1 MVIEVWGTLPKLD
14 DVIALHPTCCTEN
27 FGDYF
32 MRFASL
38 VIAVAMTFNASP
50 VFAQPE
56 DQGGPL
62 IDYGTRF
69 IPAISSRGMV
79 SGPERLASEAGLDML
94 KRGGNAIDAAV
105 ATGFALA
112 VTLPRAGNIAGG
124 GFMLVHLAE
133 SDEQVFIDYREMA
146 PASASRD
153 MFLNEDGSVNKQMAY
168 NSVNAAGIPGT
179 VAGMIH
185 ALETYG
191 SLDLKTVIQPAI
203 DLAENGFEVPAALHL
218 NLRSA
223 SKRLSKNDEA
233 NRVYL
238 GGNGT
243 APAMGTVFKQPDL
256 AETLKRIRDKGGDG
270 FYKGKTA
277 ELIVAEMQRQGGL
290 ITEADLASYR
300 AIERTPVRSTFR
312 DYAIVSAPPPSSGG
326 VHVSQILKLLEPF
339 PLKDLGHNS
348 AGYLH
353 LLIEAMK
360 LAYADRSEYLGDP
373 DRTAI
378 PVAQLTDEAYLDQRR
393 TIIRDSVATPSADIR
408 PGSLKDLESTETTHY
423 SIVDQFGNVVS
434 NTYTINFSF
443 GSGIVVPGTG
453 MLLNNE
459 MDDFAA
465 KPGFP
470 NGYGLVQGE
479 ANAVAAGSRP
489 LSSMTP
495 TLVFKDGKPWIAA
508 GSPGGSRII
517 TAVAQTLL
525 NVMAFD
531 MTLGMATSA
540 PRIHHQW
547 MPDMAMV
554 EPGISPDT
562 TNILEASKH
571 KILRS
576 NSTIGR
582 VNSVQID
589 DGWFY
594 GYADPRRPGG
604 HVAVW

>member
-1 MVIEVWGTLPKLD
+1 
-14 DVIALHPTCCTEN
+14 
-27 FGDYF
+27 
-32 MRFASL
+32 MRLTRLFLAFLIITSPMRSL
-38 VIAVAMTFNASP
+38 
-50 VFAQPE
+50 AQGE
-56 DQGGPL
+56 GQGGPL

-69 IPAISSRGMV
+69 IPAIASRGMV
-79 SGPERLASEAGLDML
+79 SGPEKLASEAGLAML
-94 KRGGNAIDAAV
+94 KKGGNAIDAAV

-124 GFMLVHLAE
+124 GFMLVHLAD
-133 SDEQVFIDYREMA
+133 SNEQVFIDYREMA
-146 PASASRD
+146 PAAASRD
-153 MFLNEDGSVNKQMAY
+153 MFLNEDGTVNKRKAY
-168 NSVNAAGIPGT
+168 NSVSAAGIPGT
-179 VAGMIH
+179 VAGFIH
-185 ALETYG
+185 ALEKYG
-191 SLDLKTVIQPAI
+191 TLDLKTVMQPAI
-203 DLAENGFEVPAALHL
+203 DLAEKGFAVPAALHL

-223 SKRLSKNDEA
+223 AKRLARNEEA

-238 GGNGT
+238 GGAGT
-243 APAMGTVFKQPDL
+243 APAMGALFKQPDL
-256 AETLKRIRDKGGDG
+256 AATLKRVRDEGFDG

-277 ELIVAEMQRQGGL
+277 ALIAAEMQRGGGVMNVD
-290 ITEADLASYR
+290 DLASYR
-300 AIERTPVRSTFR
+300 AIERKPVRASFR
-312 DYAIVSAPPPSSGG
+312 GYDIVSAPPPSSGG
-326 VHVSQILKLLEPF
+326 VHVSQILKLLEPY
-339 PLKDLGHNS
+339 PIEDMGHNS
-348 AGYLH
+348 AAYLH
-353 LLIEAMK
+353 LLIESMK

-373 DRTAI
+373 DRTTI
-378 PVAQLTDEAYLDQRR
+378 PIATLTSEPYLKKRRVLIKDDE
-393 TIIRDSVATPSADIR
+393 ATPSEIIK
-408 PGSLKDLESTETTHY
+408 PGDVDDYESTETTHFAV
-423 SIVDQFGNVVS
+423 VDQFGNVVT

-479 ANAVAAGSRP
+479 ANAVSAGSRP

-495 TLVFKDGKPWIAA
+495 TLVFKEGKPWVAT

-525 NVMAFD
+525 NLMAFD
-531 MTLGMATSA
+531 MTLGMATSS

-554 EPGISPDT
+554 EPGISEDT
-562 TNILEASKH
+562 IRILEKSKH

-582 VNSVQID
+582 VNSVQIE

-604 HVAVW
+604 HVATW

>member
-1 MVIEVWGTLPKLD
+1 
-14 DVIALHPTCCTEN
+14 
-27 FGDYF
+27 
-32 MRFASL
+32 MRLTRLFLAFLIITSPMRSL
-38 VIAVAMTFNASP
+38 
-50 VFAQPE
+50 AQNE
-56 DQGGPL
+56 SQGGPL

-69 IPAISSRGMV
+69 IPAIASRGMV
-79 SGPERLASEAGLDML
+79 SGPEKLASEAGLAML
-94 KRGGNAIDAAV
+94 KKGGNAIDAAV

-124 GFMLVHLAE
+124 GFMLVHLA
-133 SDEQVFIDYREMA
+133 DANEQVFIDYREMA
-146 PASASRD
+146 PAAASRD
-153 MFLNEDGSVNKQMAY
+153 MFLNEDGTVNKRKAY
-168 NSVNAAGIPGT
+168 NSVSAAGIPGT
-179 VAGMIH
+179 VAGLIH
-185 ALETYG
+185 ALEQYG
-191 SLDLKTVIQPAI
+191 TLDLKTVMQPAI
-203 DLAENGFEVPAALHL
+203 DLAENGFAVPAALHL

-223 SKRLSKNDEA
+223 AKRLGRNEEA

-238 GGNGT
+238 GGTGT
-243 APAMGTVFKQPDL
+243 APAMGTLFKQPDL
-256 AETLKRIRDKGGDG
+256 ATTLKRVRDKGFDG

-277 ELIVAEMQRQGGL
+277 ALIAAEMQRGGGVMN
-290 ITEADLASYR
+290 ADDLASYR
-300 AIERTPVRSTFR
+300 AIERKPVRASFR
-312 DYAIVSAPPPSSGG
+312 GYDIVSAPPPSSGG
-326 VHVSQILKLLEPF
+326 VHVSQILKLLEPY
-339 PLKDLGHNS
+339 PIEDMGHNS
-348 AGYLH
+348 AAYLH
-353 LLIEAMK
+353 LLIESMK

-373 DRTAI
+373 DRTTI
-378 PVAQLTDEAYLDQRR
+378 PIATLTSEPYLEKRRELIKDDE
-393 TIIRDSVATPSADIR
+393 ATPSEIIK
-408 PGSLKDLESTETTHY
+408 PGDVDDYESTETTHF
-423 SIVDQFGNVVS
+423 SVVDQFGNVVT

-479 ANAVAAGSRP
+479 ANAVSAGSRP

-495 TLVFKDGKPWIAA
+495 TLVFKEGKPWVAT

-517 TAVAQTLL
+517 TAVTQTLL
-525 NVMAFD
+525 NLMAFD
-531 MTLGMATSA
+531 MTLGMATSS

-554 EPGISPDT
+554 EPGISEDT
-562 TNILEASKH
+562 IRILEKSKH

-582 VNSVQID
+582 VNSVQIE

-604 HVAVW
+604 HVATW

>member
-1 MVIEVWGTLPKLD
+1 
-14 DVIALHPTCCTEN
+14 
-27 FGDYF
+27 
-32 MRFASL
+32 MRLTGLFLAFLIITSPMRSL
-38 VIAVAMTFNASP
+38 
-50 VFAQPE
+50 AQGE
-56 DQGGPL
+56 GQGGPL

-69 IPAISSRGMV
+69 IPAIASRGMV
-79 SGPERLASEAGLDML
+79 SGPEKLASEAGLAML
-94 KRGGNAIDAAV
+94 KKGGNAIDAAV

-124 GFMLVHLAE
+124 GFMLVHLAD
-133 SDEQVFIDYREMA
+133 SNEQVFIDYREMA
-146 PASASRD
+146 PAAASRD
-153 MFLNEDGSVNKQMAY
+153 MFLNEDGTVNKRKAY
-168 NSVNAAGIPGT
+168 NSVSAAGIPGT
-179 VAGMIH
+179 VAGFIH
-185 ALETYG
+185 ALEKYG
-191 SLDLKTVIQPAI
+191 TLDLKTVMQPAI
-203 DLAENGFEVPAALHL
+203 DLAEKGFAVPAALHL

-223 SKRLSKNDEA
+223 AKRLGRNEEA

-238 GGNGT
+238 GGVGT
-243 APAMGTVFKQPDL
+243 APAMGALFKQPDL
-256 AETLKRIRDKGGDG
+256 AATLKRVRDEGFDG

-277 ELIVAEMQRQGGL
+277 ALIAAEMQRGGGVMN
-290 ITEADLASYR
+290 ADDLASYR
-300 AIERTPVRSTFR
+300 AIERKPVRASFR
-312 DYAIVSAPPPSSGG
+312 GYDIVSAPPPSSGG
-326 VHVSQILKLLEPF
+326 VHVSQILKLLEPY
-339 PLKDLGHNS
+339 PIEDMGHNS
-348 AGYLH
+348 AAYLH
-353 LLIEAMK
+353 LLIESMK

-373 DRTAI
+373 DRTTI
-378 PVAQLTDEAYLDQRR
+378 PIATLTSEPYLEKRRVLIKDDE
-393 TIIRDSVATPSADIR
+393 ATPSEIIK
-408 PGSLKDLESTETTHY
+408 PGDVDDYESTETTHFAV
-423 SIVDQFGNVVS
+423 VDQFGNVVT

-479 ANAVAAGSRP
+479 ANAVSAGSRP

-495 TLVFKDGKPWIAA
+495 TLVFKEGKPWVAT

-525 NVMAFD
+525 NLMAFD
-531 MTLGMATSA
+531 MTLGMATSS

-554 EPGISPDT
+554 EPGISEDT
-562 TNILEASKH
+562 IRILEKSKH

-582 VNSVQID
+582 VNSVQIE

-604 HVAVW
+604 HVATW

>member
-1 MVIEVWGTLPKLD
+1 
-14 DVIALHPTCCTEN
+14 
-27 FGDYF
+27 
-32 MRFASL
+32 MRLTGLFLAFLIITSPMRSL
-38 VIAVAMTFNASP
+38 
-50 VFAQPE
+50 AQGE
-56 DQGGPL
+56 GQGGPL

-69 IPAISSRGMV
+69 IPAIASRGMV
-79 SGPERLASEAGLDML
+79 SGPEKLASEAGLAML
-94 KRGGNAIDAAV
+94 KKGGNAIDAAV

-112 VTLPRAGNIAGG
+112 VTLPRAGNIACG
-124 GFMLVHLAE
+124 GFMLVHLAD
-133 SDEQVFIDYREMA
+133 SNEQVFIDYREMA
-146 PASASRD
+146 PAAASRD
-153 MFLNEDGSVNKQMAY
+153 MFLNEDGTVNKRKAY
-168 NSVNAAGIPGT
+168 NSVSAAGIPGT
-179 VAGMIH
+179 VAGFIH
-185 ALETYG
+185 ALEKYG
-191 SLDLKTVIQPAI
+191 TLDLKTVMQPAI
-203 DLAENGFEVPAALHL
+203 DLAEKGFAVPAALHL

-223 SKRLSKNDEA
+223 AKRLARNEEA

-238 GGNGT
+238 GGAGT
-243 APAMGTVFKQPDL
+243 APAMGALFKQPDL
-256 AETLKRIRDKGGDG
+256 AATLKRVRDEGFDG

-277 ELIVAEMQRQGGL
+277 ALIAAEMQRGGGVMN
-290 ITEADLASYR
+290 ADDLASYR
-300 AIERTPVRSTFR
+300 AIERKPVRASFR
-312 DYAIVSAPPPSSGG
+312 GYDIVSAPPPSSGG
-326 VHVSQILKLLEPF
+326 VHVSQILKLLEPY
-339 PLKDLGHNS
+339 PIEDMGHNS
-348 AGYLH
+348 AAYLH
-353 LLIEAMK
+353 LLIESMK

-373 DRTAI
+373 DRTTI
-378 PVAQLTDEAYLDQRR
+378 PIATLTSEPYLEKRRVLIKDDE
-393 TIIRDSVATPSADIR
+393 ATPSEIIK
-408 PGSLKDLESTETTHY
+408 PGDVDDYESTETTHFAV
-423 SIVDQFGNVVS
+423 VDQFGNVVT

-479 ANAVAAGSRP
+479 ANAVSAGSRP

-495 TLVFKDGKPWIAA
+495 TLVFKEGKPWVAT

-525 NVMAFD
+525 NLMAFD
-531 MTLGMATSA
+531 MTLGMATSS

-554 EPGISPDT
+554 EPGISEDT
-562 TNILEASKH
+562 IRILEKSKH

-582 VNSVQID
+582 VNSVQIE

-604 HVAVW
+604 HVATW

>member
-1 MVIEVWGTLPKLD
+1 MRLTRFLLAAL
-14 DVIALHPTCCTEN
+14 IAT
-27 FGDYF
+27 
-32 MRFASL
+32 
-38 VIAVAMTFNASP
+38 SP
-50 VFAQPE
+50 LKGWTQGE
-56 DQGGPL
+56 GQGGPL

-69 IPAISSRGMV
+69 LPAIASRGMV
-79 SGPERLASEAGLDML
+79 SGPDKLASEAGLDML
-94 KRGGNAIDAAV
+94 KKGGNAIDAAV

-112 VTLPRAGNIAGG
+112 VTLPRAGNVAGG
-124 GFMLVHLAE
+124 GFMLVHLAD

-146 PASASRD
+146 PAGASRD
-153 MFLNEDGSVNKQMAY
+153 MFLNEDGTVNKRKAY
-168 NSVNAAGIPGT
+168 NSVSAAGIPGT
-179 VAGMIH
+179 VAGLIH
-185 ALETYG
+185 ALENYG
-191 SLDLKTVIQPAI
+191 TLDLKTVIQPAI
-203 DLAENGFEVPAALHL
+203 DLAEQGFAVPAALHL

-223 SKRLSKNDEA
+223 AERLARNDEA

-238 GGNGT
+238 GGTGT
-243 APAMGTVFKQPDL
+243 APDMGSLFKQPDL
-256 AETLKRIRDKGGDG
+256 AETLKRVRDHGFDG

-277 ELIVAEMQRQGGL
+277 ALIAAEMQRGGGVMNA
-290 ITEADLASYR
+290 EDLASYS
-300 AIERTPVRSTFR
+300 AIERAPVRSSFR
-312 DYAIVSAPPPSSGG
+312 DYDIVSAPPPSSGG
-326 VHVSQILKLLEPF
+326 VHVSQILKLLEPY
-339 PLKDLGHNS
+339 PIENMGHNS
-348 AGYLH
+348 AAYLH
-353 LLIEAMK
+353 LLIESMK

-373 DRTAI
+373 DRTVI
-378 PVAQLTDEAYLDQRR
+378 PVEILTSDSYLNTRRALIKEAQ
-393 TIIRDSVATPSADIR
+393 ATPSEVIK
-408 PGSLKDLESTETTHY
+408 PGSFDDIESTETTHF
-423 SIVDQFGNVVS
+423 SVVDQFGNVVT

-495 TLVFKDGKPWIAA
+495 TLVFKDGKPWVAT

-525 NVMAFD
+525 NLMAFD
-531 MTLGMATSA
+531 MTLGMATSS

-554 EPGISPDT
+554 EPGISADT
-562 TNILEASKH
+562 VNILEASKH

-582 VNSVQID
+582 VNSVQIE

-604 HVAVW
+604 HVATW

>member
-1 MVIEVWGTLPKLD
+1 MRLTRFLLAAL
-14 DVIALHPTCCTEN
+14 IAT
-27 FGDYF
+27 
-32 MRFASL
+32 
-38 VIAVAMTFNASP
+38 SP
-50 VFAQPE
+50 LKGWTQGE
-56 DQGGPL
+56 GQGGPL

-69 IPAISSRGMV
+69 LPAIASRGMV
-79 SGPERLASEAGLDML
+79 SGPDKLASEAGLDML
-94 KRGGNAIDAAV
+94 KKGGNAIDAAV

-112 VTLPRAGNIAGG
+112 VTLPRAGNVAGG
-124 GFMLVHLAE
+124 GFMLVHLAD

-146 PASASRD
+146 PAGASRD
-153 MFLNEDGSVNKQMAY
+153 MFLNEDGTVNKRKAY
-168 NSVNAAGIPGT
+168 NSVSAAGIPGT
-179 VAGMIH
+179 VAGLIH
-185 ALETYG
+185 ALENYG
-191 SLDLKTVIQPAI
+191 TLDLKTVIQPAI
-203 DLAENGFEVPAALHL
+203 DLAEQGFAVPAALHL

-223 SKRLSKNDEA
+223 AERLARNDEA

-238 GGNGT
+238 GGTGT
-243 APAMGTVFKQPDL
+243 APDMGSLFKQPDL
-256 AETLKRIRDKGGDG
+256 AETLKRVRDHGFDG

-277 ELIVAEMQRQGGL
+277 ALIAAEMQRGGGVMNA
-290 ITEADLASYR
+290 EDLASYS
-300 AIERTPVRSTFR
+300 AIERAPVRSSFR
-312 DYAIVSAPPPSSGG
+312 DYDIVSAPPPSSGG
-326 VHVSQILKLLEPF
+326 VHVSQILKLLEPY
-339 PLKDLGHNS
+339 PIENMGHNS
-348 AGYLH
+348 AAYLH
-353 LLIEAMK
+353 LLIESMK

-373 DRTAI
+373 DRTVI
-378 PVAQLTDEAYLDQRR
+378 PVETLTSDSYLNTRRALIKEAQ
-393 TIIRDSVATPSADIR
+393 ATPSEVIK
-408 PGSLKDLESTETTHY
+408 PGSFDDIESTETTHF
-423 SIVDQFGNVVS
+423 SVVDQFGNVVT

-495 TLVFKDGKPWIAA
+495 TLVFKDGKPWVAT

-525 NVMAFD
+525 NLMAFD
-531 MTLGMATSA
+531 MTLGMATSS

-554 EPGISPDT
+554 EPGISADT
-562 TNILEASKH
+562 VNILEASKH

-582 VNSVQID
+582 VNSVQIE

-604 HVAVW
+604 HVATW

>member
-1 MVIEVWGTLPKLD
+1 MRLTRFLL
-14 DVIALHPTCCTEN
+14 ALVMAT
-27 FGDYF
+27 
-32 MRFASL
+32 
-38 VIAVAMTFNASP
+38 SP
-50 VFAQPE
+50 LQGWTQGE
-56 DQGGPL
+56 GQGGPL

-69 IPAISSRGMV
+69 LPAIASRGMV
-79 SGPERLASEAGLDML
+79 SGPEKLASEVGLDML
-94 KRGGNAIDAAV
+94 KKGGNAIDAAV

-146 PASASRD
+146 PTGASRN
-153 MFLNEDGSVNKQMAY
+153 MFLNEDGTVNKRKAY
-168 NSVNAAGIPGT
+168 NSVSAAGIPGT
-179 VAGMIH
+179 VAGLLH
-185 ALETYG
+185 ALEKYG
-191 SLDLKTVIQPAI
+191 TLDLKTVIQPAI
-203 DLAENGFEVPAALHL
+203 DLAEQGFTVPAALHL

-223 SKRLSKNDEA
+223 AKRLARNEEA

-238 GGNGT
+238 SGTGT
-243 APAMGTVFKQPDL
+243 APAMGSLFKQPDL
-256 AETLKRIRDKGGDG
+256 AATLKRVRDGGFDG

-277 ELIVAEMQRQGGL
+277 LLISAEMQRGGGVMN
-290 ITEADLASYR
+290 AKDLAGYR
-300 AIERTPVRSTFR
+300 AIEREPVRSSFR
-312 DYAIVSAPPPSSGG
+312 GYDIISAPPPSSGG
-326 VHVSQILKLLEPF
+326 VHVSQILKLLEPY
-339 PLKDLGHNS
+339 PIEEMGHNS
-348 AGYLH
+348 AAYLH
-353 LLIEAMK
+353 LLIESMK

-373 DRTAI
+373 ERTAI
-378 PVAQLTDEAYLDQRR
+378 PVKALTSESYLKERR
-393 TIIRDSVATPSADIR
+393 ALIKEDVATPSEIIK
-408 PGSLKDLESTETTHY
+408 PGSVDDNESTETTHF
-423 SIVDQFGNVVS
+423 SVVDQFGNVVT

-470 NGYGLVQGE
+470 NGYGLIQGE

-495 TLVFKDGKPWIAA
+495 TLVFKDGKPWVAT

-525 NVMAFD
+525 NLMAFD
-531 MTLGMATSA
+531 MTLGMATSS

-554 EPGISPDT
+554 EPGISADT
-562 TNILEASKH
+562 VNILESSNH
-571 KILRS
+571 KVLRS

-582 VNSVQID
+582 VNSVQIED
-589 DGWFY
+589 DWFY

-604 HVAVW
+604 HVATW

>member
-1 MVIEVWGTLPKLD
+1 
-14 DVIALHPTCCTEN
+14 
-27 FGDYF
+27 
-32 MRFASL
+32 MRLTGLFLAFLIITSPMRSL
-38 VIAVAMTFNASP
+38 
-50 VFAQPE
+50 AQGE
-56 DQGGPL
+56 GQGGPL

-69 IPAISSRGMV
+69 IPAIASRGMV
-79 SGPERLASEAGLDML
+79 SGPEKLASEAGLAML
-94 KRGGNAIDAAV
+94 KKGGNAIDAAV

-124 GFMLVHLAE
+124 GFMLVHLAD
-133 SDEQVFIDYREMA
+133 SNEQVFIDYREMA
-146 PASASRD
+146 PAAASRD
-153 MFLNEDGSVNKQMAY
+153 MFLNEDGTVNKRKAY
-168 NSVNAAGIPGT
+168 NSVSAAGIPGT
-179 VAGMIH
+179 VAGFIH
-185 ALETYG
+185 ALEKYG
-191 SLDLKTVIQPAI
+191 TLDLKTVMQPAI
-203 DLAENGFEVPAALHL
+203 DLAEKGFAVPAALHL

-223 SKRLSKNDEA
+223 AKRLARNEEA

-238 GGNGT
+238 GGAGT
-243 APAMGTVFKQPDL
+243 APAMGALFKQPDL
-256 AETLKRIRDKGGDG
+256 AATLKRVRDEGFDG

-277 ELIVAEMQRQGGL
+277 ALIAAEMQRGGGVMNVD
-290 ITEADLASYR
+290 DLASYR
-300 AIERTPVRSTFR
+300 AIERKPVRASFR
-312 DYAIVSAPPPSSGG
+312 GYDIVSAPPPSSGG
-326 VHVSQILKLLEPF
+326 VHVSQILKLLEPY
-339 PLKDLGHNS
+339 PIEDMGHNS
-348 AGYLH
+348 AAYLH
-353 LLIEAMK
+353 LLIESMK

-373 DRTAI
+373 DRTTI
-378 PVAQLTDEAYLDQRR
+378 PIATLTSEPYLEKRRVLIKDDE
-393 TIIRDSVATPSADIR
+393 ATPSEIIK
-408 PGSLKDLESTETTHY
+408 PGDVDDYESTETTHFAV
-423 SIVDQFGNVVS
+423 VDQFGNVVT

-479 ANAVAAGSRP
+479 ANAVSAGSRP

-495 TLVFKDGKPWIAA
+495 TLVFKEGKPWVAT

-525 NVMAFD
+525 NLMAFD
-531 MTLGMATSA
+531 MTLGMATSS

-554 EPGISPDT
+554 EPGISEDT
-562 TNILEASKH
+562 IRILEKSKH

-582 VNSVQID
+582 VNSVQIE

-604 HVAVW
+604 HVATW

>member
-1 MVIEVWGTLPKLD
+1 
-14 DVIALHPTCCTEN
+14 
-27 FGDYF
+27 
-32 MRFASL
+32 MRLSRFFLAFL
-38 VIAVAMTFNASP
+38 IVVSP
-50 VFAQPE
+50 LQGWTQGE
-56 DQGGPL
+56 GQGGPL

-69 IPAISSRGMV
+69 LPAIASRGMV
-79 SGPERLASEAGLDML
+79 SGPEKLASEAGLDML
-94 KRGGNAIDAAV
+94 KKGGNAIDAAV

-133 SDEQVFIDYREMA
+133 SDKQVFIDYREMA
-146 PASASRD
+146 PAGASRD
-153 MFLNEDGSVNKQMAY
+153 MFLNEDGTVNKRKAY
-168 NSVNAAGIPGT
+168 NSVSAAGIPGT
-179 VAGMIH
+179 VAGLIH
-185 ALETYG
+185 ALENYG
-191 SLDLKTVIQPAI
+191 TLDLETVIQPAI
-203 DLAENGFEVPAALHL
+203 DLAEQGFEVPAALHL

-223 SKRLSKNDEA
+223 AKRLARNDEA

-238 GGNGT
+238 GGTGT
-243 APAMGTVFKQPDL
+243 APAMGSLFKQPDL
-256 AETLKRIRDKGGDG
+256 AATLKRVRDKGFDG
-270 FYKGKTA
+270 FYTGKTA
-277 ELIVAEMQRQGGL
+277 ELIAAEMQRGGGVMN
-290 ITEADLASYR
+290 ADDLASYR
-300 AIERTPVRSTFR
+300 AIEREPVRSSFR
-312 DYAIVSAPPPSSGG
+312 GYDIVSAPPPSSGG
-326 VHVSQILKLLEPF
+326 VHVSQILKLLEPY
-339 PLKDLGHNS
+339 PIEEMGHNS
-348 AGYLH
+348 AAYLH
-353 LLIEAMK
+353 LLIESMK

-373 DRTAI
+373 DRTKI
-378 PVAQLTDEAYLDQRR
+378 PVKALTSDSYLDGRR
-393 TIIRDSVATPSADIR
+393 ALIKDDIATPSEVIK
-408 PGSLKDLESTETTHY
+408 PGSVDDNESTETTHF
-423 SIVDQFGNVVS
+423 SIVDQYGNVVT

-465 KPGFP
+465 KPGSP

-495 TLVFKDGKPWIAA
+495 TMVFKNGKPWVAT

-525 NVMAFD
+525 NLMAFD
-531 MTLGMATSA
+531 MTLGMATSS

-554 EPGISPDT
+554 EPGISADT
-562 TNILEASKH
+562 VNILEASKH

-582 VNSVQID
+582 VNSVQIE

-604 HVAVW
+604 HVATW

>member
-1 MVIEVWGTLPKLD
+1 
-14 DVIALHPTCCTEN
+14 
-27 FGDYF
+27 
-32 MRFASL
+32 MRLTGLFLAFLIITSPMRSL
-38 VIAVAMTFNASP
+38 
-50 VFAQPE
+50 AQVE
-56 DQGGPL
+56 GQGGPL

-69 IPAISSRGMV
+69 IPAIASRGMV
-79 SGPERLASEAGLDML
+79 SGPDKLASEAGLAML
-94 KRGGNAIDAAV
+94 KKGGNAIDAAV

-124 GFMLVHLAE
+124 GFMLVHLAD
-133 SDEQVFIDYREMA
+133 SNEQVFIDYREMA
-146 PASASRD
+146 PAAASRD
-153 MFLNEDGSVNKQMAY
+153 MFLNEDGTVNKRKAY
-168 NSVNAAGIPGT
+168 NSVSAAGIPGT
-179 VAGMIH
+179 VAGFIH
-185 ALETYG
+185 ALEKYG
-191 SLDLKTVIQPAI
+191 TLDLKTVMQPAI
-203 DLAENGFEVPAALHL
+203 DLAEKGFAVPAALHL

-223 SKRLSKNDEA
+223 AKRLARNEEA

-238 GGNGT
+238 GGVGT
-243 APAMGTVFKQPDL
+243 APAMGALFKQPDL
-256 AETLKRIRDKGGDG
+256 AATLKRVRDEGFDG

-277 ELIVAEMQRQGGL
+277 ALIAAEMQRGGGVMN
-290 ITEADLASYR
+290 ADDLASYR
-300 AIERTPVRSTFR
+300 AIERKPVRASFR
-312 DYAIVSAPPPSSGG
+312 GYDIVSAPPPSSGG
-326 VHVSQILKLLEPF
+326 VHVSQILKLLEPY
-339 PLKDLGHNS
+339 PIEDMGHNS
-348 AGYLH
+348 AAYLH
-353 LLIEAMK
+353 LLIESMK

-373 DRTAI
+373 DRTTI
-378 PVAQLTDEAYLDQRR
+378 PIATLTSEPYLEKRRVLIKDDE
-393 TIIRDSVATPSADIR
+393 ATPSEIIK
-408 PGSLKDLESTETTHY
+408 PGDVDDYESTETTHFAV
-423 SIVDQFGNVVS
+423 VDQFGNVVT

-479 ANAVAAGSRP
+479 ANAVSAGSRP

-495 TLVFKDGKPWIAA
+495 TLVFKEGKPWVAT

-525 NVMAFD
+525 NLMAFD
-531 MTLGMATSA
+531 MTLGMATSS

-554 EPGISPDT
+554 EPGISEDT
-562 TNILEASKH
+562 IRILEKSKH

-582 VNSVQID
+582 VNSVQIE

-604 HVAVW
+604 HVATW

>member
-1 MVIEVWGTLPKLD
+1 
-14 DVIALHPTCCTEN
+14 
-27 FGDYF
+27 
-32 MRFASL
+32 MRLTRLFLAFLIITSPLKSL
-38 VIAVAMTFNASP
+38 
-50 VFAQPE
+50 AQGE
-56 DQGGPL
+56 GQGGPL

-69 IPAISSRGMV
+69 IPAIASRGMV
-79 SGPERLASEAGLDML
+79 SGPEKLASEAGLAML
-94 KRGGNAIDAAV
+94 KKGGNAIDAAV

-124 GFMLVHLAE
+124 GFMLVHLA
-133 SDEQVFIDYREMA
+133 DANEQVFIDYREMA
-146 PASASRD
+146 PAAASRD
-153 MFLNEDGSVNKQMAY
+153 MFLNEDGTVNKRKAY
-168 NSVNAAGIPGT
+168 NSVSAAGIPGT
-179 VAGMIH
+179 VAGLIH
-185 ALETYG
+185 ALEKYG
-191 SLDLKTVIQPAI
+191 TLDLKTVMQPAI
-203 DLAENGFEVPAALHL
+203 DLAEKGFAVPAALHL

-223 SKRLSKNDEA
+223 AKRLGRNEEA

-238 GGNGT
+238 GGTGT
-243 APAMGTVFKQPDL
+243 APAMGTLFKQPDL
-256 AETLKRIRDKGGDG
+256 AATLKRVRDKGFDG

-277 ELIVAEMQRQGGL
+277 ALIAAEMQRGGGVMN
-290 ITEADLASYR
+290 ADDLASYR
-300 AIERTPVRSTFR
+300 AIERKPVRASFR
-312 DYAIVSAPPPSSGG
+312 GYDIVSAPPPSSGG
-326 VHVSQILKLLEPF
+326 VHVSQILKLLEPY
-339 PLKDLGHNS
+339 PIEDMGHNS
-348 AGYLH
+348 AAYLH
-353 LLIEAMK
+353 LLIESMK

-378 PVAQLTDEAYLDQRR
+378 PIATLTSEPYLEKRRVLIKDDE
-393 TIIRDSVATPSADIR
+393 ATPSEIIK
-408 PGSLKDLESTETTHY
+408 PGDVDDYESTETTHF
-423 SIVDQFGNVVS
+423 SVVDQFGNVVT

-479 ANAVAAGSRP
+479 ANAVSAGSRP

-495 TLVFKDGKPWIAA
+495 TLVFKEGKPWVAT

-525 NVMAFD
+525 NLIAFD
-531 MTLGMATSA
+531 MTLGMATSS

-554 EPGISPDT
+554 EPGISEDT
-562 TNILEASKH
+562 IRILEKSKH

-582 VNSVQID
+582 VNSVQIE

-604 HVAVW
+604 HVATW

>member
-1 MVIEVWGTLPKLD
+1 
-14 DVIALHPTCCTEN
+14 
-27 FGDYF
+27 
-32 MRFASL
+32 MRLTGLFLAFLIITSPMRSL
-38 VIAVAMTFNASP
+38 
-50 VFAQPE
+50 AQGE
-56 DQGGPL
+56 GQGGPL

-69 IPAISSRGMV
+69 IPAIASRGMV
-79 SGPERLASEAGLDML
+79 SGPEKLASEAGLVML
-94 KRGGNAIDAAV
+94 KKGGNAIDAAV

-124 GFMLVHLAE
+124 GFMLVHLAD
-133 SDEQVFIDYREMA
+133 SNEQVFIDYREMA
-146 PASASRD
+146 PAAASRD
-153 MFLNEDGSVNKQMAY
+153 MFLNEDGTVNKRKAY
-168 NSVNAAGIPGT
+168 NSVSAAGIPGT
-179 VAGMIH
+179 VAGFIH
-185 ALETYG
+185 ALEKYG
-191 SLDLKTVIQPAI
+191 TLDLKTVMQPAI
-203 DLAENGFEVPAALHL
+203 DLAEKGFAVPAALHL

-223 SKRLSKNDEA
+223 AKRLARNEEA

-238 GGNGT
+238 GGVGT
-243 APAMGTVFKQPDL
+243 APAMGALFKQPDL
-256 AETLKRIRDKGGDG
+256 AATLKRVRDEGFDG

-277 ELIVAEMQRQGGL
+277 ALIAAEMQRGGGVMNVD
-290 ITEADLASYR
+290 DLASYR
-300 AIERTPVRSTFR
+300 AIERKPVRASFR
-312 DYAIVSAPPPSSGG
+312 GYDIVSAPPPSSGG
-326 VHVSQILKLLEPF
+326 VHVSQILKLLEPY
-339 PLKDLGHNS
+339 PIEDMGHNS
-348 AGYLH
+348 AAYLH
-353 LLIEAMK
+353 LLIESMK

-373 DRTAI
+373 DRTTI
-378 PVAQLTDEAYLDQRR
+378 PIATLTSEPYLKKRRVLIKDDE
-393 TIIRDSVATPSADIR
+393 ATPSEIIK
-408 PGSLKDLESTETTHY
+408 PGDVDDYESTETTHFAV
-423 SIVDQFGNVVS
+423 VDQFGNVVT

-479 ANAVAAGSRP
+479 ANAVSAGSRP

-495 TLVFKDGKPWIAA
+495 TLVFKEGKPWVAT

-525 NVMAFD
+525 NLMAFD
-531 MTLGMATSA
+531 MTLGMATSS

-554 EPGISPDT
+554 EPGISEDT
-562 TNILEASKH
+562 IRILEKSKH

-582 VNSVQID
+582 VNSVQIE

-604 HVAVW
+604 HVATW

>member
-1 MVIEVWGTLPKLD
+1 
-14 DVIALHPTCCTEN
+14 
-27 FGDYF
+27 
-32 MRFASL
+32 MRLSRFYLAFL
-38 VIAVAMTFNASP
+38 IAVSP
-50 VFAQPE
+50 LQGWTQGE
-56 DQGGPL
+56 GQGGPL

-69 IPAISSRGMV
+69 LPAIASRGMV
-79 SGPERLASEAGLDML
+79 SGPEKLASEAGLDML
-94 KRGGNAIDAAV
+94 KKGGNAIDAAV

-133 SDEQVFIDYREMA
+133 SDKQVFIDYREMA
-146 PASASRD
+146 PAGASRD
-153 MFLNEDGSVNKQMAY
+153 MFLNEDGTVNKRKAY
-168 NSVNAAGIPGT
+168 NSVSAAGIPGT
-179 VAGMIH
+179 VAGLIH
-185 ALETYG
+185 ALENYG
-191 SLDLKTVIQPAI
+191 TLDLKTVIQPAI
-203 DLAENGFEVPAALHL
+203 DLAEQGFEVPAALHL

-223 SKRLSKNDEA
+223 AKRLARNDEA

-238 GGNGT
+238 GGTGT
-243 APAMGTVFKQPDL
+243 APALGSLFKQPDL
-256 AETLKRIRDKGGDG
+256 AATLKRVRDKGFDG

-277 ELIVAEMQRQGGL
+277 ELIAAEMQRGGGVMN
-290 ITEADLASYR
+290 ADDLASYR
-300 AIERTPVRSTFR
+300 AIEREPVRSSFR
-312 DYAIVSAPPPSSGG
+312 GYDIVSAPPPSSGG
-326 VHVSQILKLLEPF
+326 VHVSQILKLLEPY
-339 PLKDLGHNS
+339 PIEEMGHNS
-348 AGYLH
+348 AAYLH
-353 LLIEAMK
+353 LLIESMK

-373 DRTAI
+373 DRTEI
-378 PVAQLTDEAYLDQRR
+378 PVKALTSVAYLDGRR
-393 TIIRDSVATPSADIR
+393 TLIQDDVATPSEVIK
-408 PGSLKDLESTETTHY
+408 PGSVDDNESTETTHF
-423 SIVDQFGNVVS
+423 SIVDQFGNVVT

-495 TLVFKDGKPWIAA
+495 TLVFKEGKPWVAT

-525 NVMAFD
+525 NLMAFD
-531 MTLGMATSA
+531 MTLGMATSS

-554 EPGISPDT
+554 EPGISADT
-562 TNILEASKH
+562 VNILEASKH

-582 VNSVQID
+582 VNSVQIE

-604 HVAVW
+604 HVATW

>member
-1 MVIEVWGTLPKLD
+1 
-14 DVIALHPTCCTEN
+14 
-27 FGDYF
+27 
-32 MRFASL
+32 MRLTRLFLAFLIITSPMRSL
-38 VIAVAMTFNASP
+38 
-50 VFAQPE
+50 AQSE
-56 DQGGPL
+56 SQGGPL

-69 IPAISSRGMV
+69 IPAIASRGMV
-79 SGPERLASEAGLDML
+79 SGPEKLASEAGLAML
-94 KRGGNAIDAAV
+94 KKGGNAIDAAV

-124 GFMLVHLAE
+124 GFMLVHLA
-133 SDEQVFIDYREMA
+133 DANEQVFIDYREMA
-146 PASASRD
+146 PAAASRD
-153 MFLNEDGSVNKQMAY
+153 MFLNEDGTVNKRKAY
-168 NSVNAAGIPGT
+168 NSVSAAGIPGT
-179 VAGMIH
+179 VAGLIH
-185 ALETYG
+185 ALEQYG
-191 SLDLKTVIQPAI
+191 TLDLKTVMQPAI
-203 DLAENGFEVPAALHL
+203 DLAENGFAVPAALHL

-223 SKRLSKNDEA
+223 AKRLGRNEEA

-238 GGNGT
+238 GGTGT
-243 APAMGTVFKQPDL
+243 APAMGTLFKQPDL
-256 AETLKRIRDKGGDG
+256 AATLKRVKDKGFDG

-277 ELIVAEMQRQGGL
+277 ALIAAEMQRGGGVMN
-290 ITEADLASYR
+290 ADDLASYR
-300 AIERTPVRSTFR
+300 AIERKPVRTSFR
-312 DYAIVSAPPPSSGG
+312 GYDIVSAPPPSSGG
-326 VHVSQILKLLEPF
+326 VHVSQILKLLEPY
-339 PLKDLGHNS
+339 PIEDMGHNS
-348 AGYLH
+348 AVYLH
-353 LLIEAMK
+353 LLIESMK

-373 DRTAI
+373 DRTTI
-378 PVAQLTDEAYLDQRR
+378 PIATLTSEPYLEKRRELIKDDE
-393 TIIRDSVATPSADIR
+393 ATPSEIIK
-408 PGSLKDLESTETTHY
+408 PGDVDDYESTETTHF
-423 SIVDQFGNVVS
+423 SVVDQFGNVVT

-479 ANAVAAGSRP
+479 ANAVSAGSRP

-495 TLVFKDGKPWIAA
+495 TLVFKEGKPWVAT

-525 NVMAFD
+525 NLMAFD
-531 MTLGMATSA
+531 MTLGMATSS

-554 EPGISPDT
+554 EPGISEDT
-562 TNILEASKH
+562 IRILEKSKH

-582 VNSVQID
+582 VNSVQIE

-604 HVAVW
+604 HVATW

>member
-1 MVIEVWGTLPKLD
+1 
-14 DVIALHPTCCTEN
+14 
-27 FGDYF
+27 
-32 MRFASL
+32 MRLTRLFLAFLIITSPMRSL
-38 VIAVAMTFNASP
+38 
-50 VFAQPE
+50 AQSE
-56 DQGGPL
+56 SQGGPL

-69 IPAISSRGMV
+69 IPAIASRGMV
-79 SGPERLASEAGLDML
+79 SGPEKLASEAGLAML
-94 KRGGNAIDAAV
+94 KKGGNAIDAAV

-124 GFMLVHLAE
+124 GFMLVHLADA
-133 SDEQVFIDYREMA
+133 DEQVFIDYREMA
-146 PASASRD
+146 PAAASRD
-153 MFLNEDGSVNKQMAY
+153 MFLNEDGTVNKRKAY
-168 NSVNAAGIPGT
+168 NSVSAAGIPGT
-179 VAGMIH
+179 VAGLIH
-185 ALETYG
+185 ALEQYG
-191 SLDLKTVIQPAI
+191 TLDLKTVMQPAI
-203 DLAENGFEVPAALHL
+203 DLAEKGFAVPAALHL

-223 SKRLSKNDEA
+223 AKRLGRNEEA

-238 GGNGT
+238 GGTGT
-243 APAMGTVFKQPDL
+243 APAMGTLFKQPDL
-256 AETLKRIRDKGGDG
+256 AATLKLVRDKGFDG

-277 ELIVAEMQRQGGL
+277 TLIAAEMQRGGGVMN
-290 ITEADLASYR
+290 ADDLASYR
-300 AIERTPVRSTFR
+300 AIEREPVRASFR
-312 DYAIVSAPPPSSGG
+312 GYDIVSAPPPSSGG
-326 VHVSQILKLLEPF
+326 VHVSQILKLLEPY
-339 PLKDLGHNS
+339 PIEDMGHNS
-348 AGYLH
+348 AAYLH
-353 LLIEAMK
+353 LLIESMR

-373 DRTAI
+373 DRTTI
-378 PVAQLTDEAYLDQRR
+378 PIATLTSEPYLEKRRVLIKDDE
-393 TIIRDSVATPSADIR
+393 ATPSEIIK
-408 PGSLKDLESTETTHY
+408 PGDVDDYESTETTHF
-423 SIVDQFGNVVS
+423 SVVDQFGNVVT

-479 ANAVAAGSRP
+479 ANAVSAGSRP

-495 TLVFKDGKPWIAA
+495 TLVFKEGKPWVAT

-525 NVMAFD
+525 NLMAFD
-531 MTLGMATSA
+531 MTLGMATSS

-554 EPGISPDT
+554 EPGISEDT
-562 TNILEASKH
+562 IRILEESKH

-582 VNSVQID
+582 VNSVQIE

-604 HVAVW
+604 HVATW

>member
-1 MVIEVWGTLPKLD
+1 
-14 DVIALHPTCCTEN
+14 
-27 FGDYF
+27 
-32 MRFASL
+32 MRLTRLFLAFLIITSPMRSL
-38 VIAVAMTFNASP
+38 
-50 VFAQPE
+50 AQGE
-56 DQGGPL
+56 GQGGPL

-69 IPAISSRGMV
+69 IPAIASRGMV
-79 SGPERLASEAGLDML
+79 SGPEKLASEAGLAML
-94 KRGGNAIDAAV
+94 KKGGNAIDAAV

-124 GFMLVHLAE
+124 GFMLVHLAD
-133 SDEQVFIDYREMA
+133 SNEQVFIDYREMA
-146 PASASRD
+146 PAAASRD
-153 MFLNEDGSVNKQMAY
+153 MFLSEDGTVNKRKAY
-168 NSVNAAGIPGT
+168 NSVSAAGIPGT
-179 VAGMIH
+179 VAGFIH
-185 ALETYG
+185 ALEKYG
-191 SLDLKTVIQPAI
+191 TLDLKTVMQPAI
-203 DLAENGFEVPAALHL
+203 DLTEKGFAVPAALHL

-223 SKRLSKNDEA
+223 AKRLGRNEEA

-238 GGNGT
+238 GGAGT
-243 APAMGTVFKQPDL
+243 APAMGALFKQPDL
-256 AETLKRIRDKGGDG
+256 AATLKRVRDEGFDG

-277 ELIVAEMQRQGGL
+277 ALIAAEMQRGGGVMN
-290 ITEADLASYR
+290 ADDLASYR
-300 AIERTPVRSTFR
+300 AIERKPVRASFR
-312 DYAIVSAPPPSSGG
+312 GYDIVSAPPPSSGG
-326 VHVSQILKLLEPF
+326 VHVSQILKLLEPY
-339 PLKDLGHNS
+339 PIEDMGHNS
-348 AGYLH
+348 AAYLH
-353 LLIEAMK
+353 LLIESMK

-373 DRTAI
+373 DRTTI
-378 PVAQLTDEAYLDQRR
+378 PIATLTSEPYLKKRRVLIKDDE
-393 TIIRDSVATPSADIR
+393 ATPSEIIK
-408 PGSLKDLESTETTHY
+408 PGDVDDYETTETTHFAV
-423 SIVDQFGNVVS
+423 VDQFGNVVT

-479 ANAVAAGSRP
+479 ANAVSAGSRP

-495 TLVFKDGKPWIAA
+495 TLVFKEGKPWIAT

-525 NVMAFD
+525 NLMAFD
-531 MTLGMATSA
+531 MTLGMATSS

-554 EPGISPDT
+554 EPGISEDT
-562 TNILEASKH
+562 IRILEKSKH

-582 VNSVQID
+582 VNSVQIE

-604 HVAVW
+604 HVATW

>member
-1 MVIEVWGTLPKLD
+1 
-14 DVIALHPTCCTEN
+14 
-27 FGDYF
+27 
-32 MRFASL
+32 MRLTRLFLAFLIITSPMRSL
-38 VIAVAMTFNASP
+38 
-50 VFAQPE
+50 AQSE
-56 DQGGPL
+56 SQGGPL

-69 IPAISSRGMV
+69 IPAIASRGMV
-79 SGPERLASEAGLDML
+79 SGPEKLASEAGLAML
-94 KRGGNAIDAAV
+94 KKGGNAIDAAV

-124 GFMLVHLAE
+124 GFMLVHLA
-133 SDEQVFIDYREMA
+133 DANEQVFIDYREMA
-146 PASASRD
+146 PAAASRD
-153 MFLNEDGSVNKQMAY
+153 MFLNEDGTVNKRKAY
-168 NSVNAAGIPGT
+168 NSVSAAGIPGT
-179 VAGMIH
+179 VAGLIH
-185 ALETYG
+185 ALEQYG
-191 SLDLKTVIQPAI
+191 TLDLKTVMQPAI
-203 DLAENGFEVPAALHL
+203 DLAENGFAVPAALHL

-223 SKRLSKNDEA
+223 AKRLGRNEEA

-238 GGNGT
+238 GGTGT
-243 APAMGTVFKQPDL
+243 APAMGTLFKQPDL
-256 AETLKRIRDKGGDG
+256 AATLKRVRDKGFDG

-277 ELIVAEMQRQGGL
+277 ALIAAEMQRGGGVMN
-290 ITEADLASYR
+290 ADDLASYR
-300 AIERTPVRSTFR
+300 AIERKPVRASFR
-312 DYAIVSAPPPSSGG
+312 GYDIVSAPPPSSGG
-326 VHVSQILKLLEPF
+326 VHVSQILKLLESYPIE
-339 PLKDLGHNS
+339 DMGHNS
-348 AGYLH
+348 AAYLH
-353 LLIEAMK
+353 LLIESMK

-373 DRTAI
+373 DRTTI
-378 PVAQLTDEAYLDQRR
+378 PIATLTSEPYLEKRRELIKDDE
-393 TIIRDSVATPSADIR
+393 ATPSEIIK
-408 PGSLKDLESTETTHY
+408 PGDVDDYESTETTHF
-423 SIVDQFGNVVS
+423 SVVDQFGNVVT

-479 ANAVAAGSRP
+479 ANAVSAGSRP

-495 TLVFKDGKPWIAA
+495 TLVFKEGKPWVAT

-525 NVMAFD
+525 NLMAFD
-531 MTLGMATSA
+531 MTLGMATSS

-554 EPGISPDT
+554 EPGISEDT
-562 TNILEASKH
+562 IRILEKSKH

-582 VNSVQID
+582 VNSVQIE

-604 HVAVW
+604 HVATW

>member
-1 MVIEVWGTLPKLD
+1 
-14 DVIALHPTCCTEN
+14 
-27 FGDYF
+27 
-32 MRFASL
+32 MRLTRLFLAFLIITSPMRSL
-38 VIAVAMTFNASP
+38 
-50 VFAQPE
+50 AQSE
-56 DQGGPL
+56 SQGGPL

-69 IPAISSRGMV
+69 IPAIASRGMV
-79 SGPERLASEAGLDML
+79 SGPEKLASEAGLAML
-94 KRGGNAIDAAV
+94 KKGGNAIDVAV

-124 GFMLVHLAE
+124 GFMLVHLA
-133 SDEQVFIDYREMA
+133 DANEQVFIDYREMA
-146 PASASRD
+146 PAAASRD
-153 MFLNEDGSVNKQMAY
+153 MFLNEDGTVNKRKAY
-168 NSVNAAGIPGT
+168 NSVSAAGIPGT
-179 VAGMIH
+179 VAGLIH
-185 ALETYG
+185 ALEQYG
-191 SLDLKTVIQPAI
+191 TLDLKTVMQPAI
-203 DLAENGFEVPAALHL
+203 DLAENGFAVPAALHL

-223 SKRLSKNDEA
+223 AKRLGRNEEA

-238 GGNGT
+238 GGTGT
-243 APAMGTVFKQPDL
+243 APAMGTLFKQPDL
-256 AETLKRIRDKGGDG
+256 AATLKRVRDKGFDG

-277 ELIVAEMQRQGGL
+277 ALIAAEMQRGGGVMN
-290 ITEADLASYR
+290 ADDLASYR
-300 AIERTPVRSTFR
+300 AIERKPVRASFR
-312 DYAIVSAPPPSSGG
+312 GYDIVSAPPPSSGG
-326 VHVSQILKLLEPF
+326 VHVSQILKLLEPY
-339 PLKDLGHNS
+339 PIEDMGHNS
-348 AGYLH
+348 AAYLH
-353 LLIEAMK
+353 LLIESMK

-373 DRTAI
+373 DRTTI
-378 PVAQLTDEAYLDQRR
+378 PIATLTSEPYLEKRRELIKDDE
-393 TIIRDSVATPSADIR
+393 ATPSEIIK
-408 PGSLKDLESTETTHY
+408 PGDVDDYESTETTHF
-423 SIVDQFGNVVS
+423 SVVDQFGNVVT

-479 ANAVAAGSRP
+479 ANAVSAGSRP

-495 TLVFKDGKPWIAA
+495 TLVFKEGKPWVAT

-525 NVMAFD
+525 NLMAFD
-531 MTLGMATSA
+531 MTLGMATSS

-554 EPGISPDT
+554 EPGISEDT
-562 TNILEASKH
+562 IRILEKSKH

-582 VNSVQID
+582 VNSVQIE

-604 HVAVW
+604 HVATW

>member
-1 MVIEVWGTLPKLD
+1 
-14 DVIALHPTCCTEN
+14 
-27 FGDYF
+27 
-32 MRFASL
+32 MRLTRLFLAFLIITSPMRSL
-38 VIAVAMTFNASP
+38 
-50 VFAQPE
+50 AQSE
-56 DQGGPL
+56 SQGGPL

-69 IPAISSRGMV
+69 IPAIASRGMV
-79 SGPERLASEAGLDML
+79 SGPEKLASEAGLAML
-94 KRGGNAIDAAV
+94 KKGGNAIDAAV

-124 GFMLVHLAE
+124 GFMLVHLA
-133 SDEQVFIDYREMA
+133 DANEQVFIDYREMA
-146 PASASRD
+146 PAAASRD
-153 MFLNEDGSVNKQMAY
+153 MFLNEDGTFNKRKAY
-168 NSVNAAGIPGT
+168 NSVSAAGIPGT
-179 VAGMIH
+179 VAGLIH
-185 ALETYG
+185 ALEQYG
-191 SLDLKTVIQPAI
+191 TLDLKTVMQPAI
-203 DLAENGFEVPAALHL
+203 DLAENGFAVPAALHL

-223 SKRLSKNDEA
+223 AKRLGRNEEA

-238 GGNGT
+238 GGTGT
-243 APAMGTVFKQPDL
+243 APAMGTLFKQPDL
-256 AETLKRIRDKGGDG
+256 AATLKRVRDKGFDG
-270 FYKGKTA
+270 FYKGITA
-277 ELIVAEMQRQGGL
+277 ALIAAEMQRGGGVMN
-290 ITEADLASYR
+290 ADDLASYR
-300 AIERTPVRSTFR
+300 AIKRKPVRASFR
-312 DYAIVSAPPPSSGG
+312 GYDIVSAPPPSSGG
-326 VHVSQILKLLEPF
+326 VHVSQILKLLEPY
-339 PLKDLGHNS
+339 PIEDMGHNS
-348 AGYLH
+348 AAYLH
-353 LLIEAMK
+353 LLIESMK

-373 DRTAI
+373 DRTTI
-378 PVAQLTDEAYLDQRR
+378 PIATLTSEPYLEKRRELIKDDE
-393 TIIRDSVATPSADIR
+393 ATPSEIIK
-408 PGSLKDLESTETTHY
+408 PGDVDDYESTETTHF
-423 SIVDQFGNVVS
+423 SVVDQFGNVVT

-479 ANAVAAGSRP
+479 ANAVSAGSRP

-495 TLVFKDGKPWIAA
+495 TLVFKEGKPWVAT

-525 NVMAFD
+525 NLMAFD
-531 MTLGMATSA
+531 MTLGMATSS

-554 EPGISPDT
+554 EPGISEDT
-562 TNILEASKH
+562 IRILEKSKH

-582 VNSVQID
+582 VNSVQIE

-604 HVAVW
+604 HVATW

>member
-1 MVIEVWGTLPKLD
+1 MRLSRFFLALL
-14 DVIALHPTCCTEN
+14 IATNPLTGWTQGE
-27 FGDYF
+27 G
-32 MRFASL
+32 
-38 VIAVAMTFNASP
+38 
-50 VFAQPE
+50 
-56 DQGGPL
+56 QGGPL

-69 IPAISSRGMV
+69 LPSIASRGMV
-79 SGPERLASEAGLDML
+79 SGPEKLASEAGLEML
-94 KRGGNAIDAAV
+94 KKGGNAVDAAV

-133 SDEQVFIDYREMA
+133 SDKQVFIDYREMA
-146 PASASRD
+146 PAGASRD
-153 MFLNEDGSVNKQMAY
+153 MFLNEDGTVNKRKAY
-168 NSVNAAGIPGT
+168 NSVSAAGIPGT
-179 VAGMIH
+179 VAGLIH
-185 ALETYG
+185 ALENYG
-191 SLDLKTVIQPAI
+191 TLDLKTVIQPAI
-203 DLAENGFEVPAALHL
+203 DLAEQGFEVPAALHL

-223 SKRLSKNDEA
+223 SKRLARNDEA

-238 GGNGT
+238 GGTGT
-243 APAMGTVFKQPDL
+243 APAMGSLFKQPDL
-256 AETLKRIRDKGGDG
+256 AATLKRVRDKGFDG

-277 ELIVAEMQRQGGL
+277 ELIAAEMQRGGGVMN
-290 ITEADLASYR
+290 ADDLASYR
-300 AIERTPVRSTFR
+300 AIEREPVRSSFR
-312 DYAIVSAPPPSSGG
+312 GYDIVSAPPPSSGG
-326 VHVSQILKLLEPF
+326 VHVSQILKLLEPY
-339 PLKDLGHNS
+339 PIEEMGHNS
-348 AGYLH
+348 AAYLH
-353 LLIEAMK
+353 LLIESMK

-373 DRTAI
+373 DRTEI
-378 PVAQLTDEAYLDQRR
+378 PVKALTSESYLDGRR
-393 TIIRDSVATPSADIR
+393 ALIQDDVATPSELIK
-408 PGSLKDLESTETTHY
+408 PGSVDDDESTETTHF
-423 SIVDQFGNVVS
+423 SIVDEYGNVVT

-495 TLVFKDGKPWIAA
+495 TLVFKEGKPWVAT

-525 NVMAFD
+525 NLMAFD
-531 MTLGMATSA
+531 MTLGMATSS

-554 EPGISPDT
+554 EPGISTDT
-562 TNILEASKH
+562 VNILEASKH

-582 VNSVQID
+582 VNSVQIE

-604 HVAVW
+604 HVATW

>member
-1 MVIEVWGTLPKLD
+1 
-14 DVIALHPTCCTEN
+14 
-27 FGDYF
+27 
-32 MRFASL
+32 MRLTRLFLAFLIITSPMRSL
-38 VIAVAMTFNASP
+38 
-50 VFAQPE
+50 AQSE
-56 DQGGPL
+56 SQGGPL

-69 IPAISSRGMV
+69 IPAIASRGMV
-79 SGPERLASEAGLDML
+79 SGPEKLASEAGLAML
-94 KRGGNAIDAAV
+94 KKGGNAIDAAV

-124 GFMLVHLAE
+124 GFMLVHLADA
-133 SDEQVFIDYREMA
+133 DEQVFIDYREMA
-146 PASASRD
+146 PAAASRD
-153 MFLNEDGSVNKQMAY
+153 MFLNEDGTVNKRKAY
-168 NSVNAAGIPGT
+168 NSVSAAGIPGT
-179 VAGMIH
+179 VAGLIH
-185 ALETYG
+185 ALEQYG
-191 SLDLKTVIQPAI
+191 TLDLKTVMQPAI
-203 DLAENGFEVPAALHL
+203 DLAENGFAVPAALHL

-223 SKRLSKNDEA
+223 AKRLGRNEEA

-238 GGNGT
+238 GGTGT
-243 APAMGTVFKQPDL
+243 APAMGTLFKQPDL
-256 AETLKRIRDKGGDG
+256 AATLKRVRDKGFDG

-277 ELIVAEMQRQGGL
+277 ALIAAEMQRGGGVMN
-290 ITEADLASYR
+290 ADDLASYR
-300 AIERTPVRSTFR
+300 AIERKPVRASFR
-312 DYAIVSAPPPSSGG
+312 GYDIVSAPPPSSGG
-326 VHVSQILKLLEPF
+326 VHVSQILKLLEPY
-339 PLKDLGHNS
+339 PIEDMGHNS
-348 AGYLH
+348 AAYLH
-353 LLIEAMK
+353 LLIESMK

-373 DRTAI
+373 DRTTI
-378 PVAQLTDEAYLDQRR
+378 PIATLTSEPYLEKRRELIKDDE
-393 TIIRDSVATPSADIR
+393 ATPSEIIK
-408 PGSLKDLESTETTHY
+408 PGDVDDYESTETTHF
-423 SIVDQFGNVVS
+423 SVVDQFGNVVT

-479 ANAVAAGSRP
+479 ANAVSAGSRP

-495 TLVFKDGKPWIAA
+495 TLVFKEGKPWVAT

-525 NVMAFD
+525 NLMAFD
-531 MTLGMATSA
+531 MTLGMATSS

-554 EPGISPDT
+554 EPGISEDT
-562 TNILEASKH
+562 IRILEKSKH

-582 VNSVQID
+582 VNSVQIE

-604 HVAVW
+604 HVATW

>member
-1 MVIEVWGTLPKLD
+1 
-14 DVIALHPTCCTEN
+14 
-27 FGDYF
+27 
-32 MRFASL
+32 MRLTRLFLAFLIITSPMRSL
-38 VIAVAMTFNASP
+38 
-50 VFAQPE
+50 AQSE
-56 DQGGPL
+56 SQGGPL

-69 IPAISSRGMV
+69 IPAIASRGMV
-79 SGPERLASEAGLDML
+79 SGPEKLASEAGLAML
-94 KRGGNAIDAAV
+94 KKGGNAIDAAV

-124 GFMLVHLAE
+124 GFMLVHLA
-133 SDEQVFIDYREMA
+133 DANEQVFIDYREMA
-146 PASASRD
+146 PAAASRD
-153 MFLNEDGSVNKQMAY
+153 MFLNEDETVNKRKAY
-168 NSVNAAGIPGT
+168 NSVSAAGIPGT
-179 VAGMIH
+179 VAGLIH
-185 ALETYG
+185 ALEQYG
-191 SLDLKTVIQPAI
+191 TLDLKTVMQPAI
-203 DLAENGFEVPAALHL
+203 DLAENGFAVPAALHL

-223 SKRLSKNDEA
+223 AKRLGRNEEA

-238 GGNGT
+238 GGTGT
-243 APAMGTVFKQPDL
+243 APAMGTLFKQPDL
-256 AETLKRIRDKGGDG
+256 AATLKRVRDKGFDG

-277 ELIVAEMQRQGGL
+277 ALIAAEMQRGGGVMN
-290 ITEADLASYR
+290 ADDLASYR
-300 AIERTPVRSTFR
+300 AIERKPVRASFR
-312 DYAIVSAPPPSSGG
+312 GYDIVSAPPPSSGG
-326 VHVSQILKLLEPF
+326 VHVSQILKLLEPY
-339 PLKDLGHNS
+339 PIEDMGHNS
-348 AGYLH
+348 AAYLH
-353 LLIEAMK
+353 LLIESMK

-373 DRTAI
+373 DRTTI
-378 PVAQLTDEAYLDQRR
+378 PIATLTSEPYLEKRRELIKDDE
-393 TIIRDSVATPSADIR
+393 ATPSEIIK
-408 PGSLKDLESTETTHY
+408 PGDVDDYESTETTHF
-423 SIVDQFGNVVS
+423 SVVDQFGNVVT

-479 ANAVAAGSRP
+479 ANAVSAGSRP

-495 TLVFKDGKPWIAA
+495 TLVFKEGKPWVAT

-525 NVMAFD
+525 NLMAFD
-531 MTLGMATSA
+531 MTLGMATSS

-554 EPGISPDT
+554 EPGISEDT
-562 TNILEASKH
+562 IRILEKSKH

-582 VNSVQID
+582 VNSVQIE

-604 HVAVW
+604 HVATW

>member
-1 MVIEVWGTLPKLD
+1 
-14 DVIALHPTCCTEN
+14 
-27 FGDYF
+27 
-32 MRFASL
+32 MRLTRLFLAFLIITSPMRSL
-38 VIAVAMTFNASP
+38 
-50 VFAQPE
+50 AQSE
-56 DQGGPL
+56 SQGGPL

-69 IPAISSRGMV
+69 IPAIASRGMV
-79 SGPERLASEAGLDML
+79 SGPEKLASEAGLAML
-94 KRGGNAIDAAV
+94 KKGGNAIDAAV

-124 GFMLVHLAE
+124 GFMLVHLA
-133 SDEQVFIDYREMA
+133 DANEQVFIDYREMA
-146 PASASRD
+146 PAAASRD
-153 MFLNEDGSVNKQMAY
+153 MFLNEDGTVNKRKAY
-168 NSVNAAGIPGT
+168 NSVSAAGIPGT
-179 VAGMIH
+179 VAGLIH
-185 ALETYG
+185 ALEQYG
-191 SLDLKTVIQPAI
+191 TLDLKTVMQPAI
-203 DLAENGFEVPAALHL
+203 DLAENGFAVPAALHL

-223 SKRLSKNDEA
+223 AKRLGRNEEA

-238 GGNGT
+238 GGTGT
-243 APAMGTVFKQPDL
+243 APAMGTLFKQPDL
-256 AETLKRIRDKGGDG
+256 AATLKRVRDKGFDG

-277 ELIVAEMQRQGGL
+277 ALIAAEMQRGGGVMN
-290 ITEADLASYR
+290 ADDLASYR
-300 AIERTPVRSTFR
+300 AIERKPVRASFR
-312 DYAIVSAPPPSSGG
+312 GYDIVSAPPPSSGG
-326 VHVSQILKLLEPF
+326 VHVSQILKLLQPYPIE
-339 PLKDLGHNS
+339 DMGHNS
-348 AGYLH
+348 AAYLH
-353 LLIEAMK
+353 LLIESMK

-373 DRTAI
+373 DRTTI
-378 PVAQLTDEAYLDQRR
+378 PIATLTSEPYLEKRRELIKDDE
-393 TIIRDSVATPSADIR
+393 ATPSEIIK
-408 PGSLKDLESTETTHY
+408 PGDVDDYESTETTHF
-423 SIVDQFGNVVS
+423 SVVDQFGNVVT

-479 ANAVAAGSRP
+479 ANAVSAGSRP

-495 TLVFKDGKPWIAA
+495 TLVFKEGKPWVAT

-525 NVMAFD
+525 NLMAFD
-531 MTLGMATSA
+531 MTLGMATSS

-554 EPGISPDT
+554 EPGISEDT
-562 TNILEASKH
+562 IRILEKSKH

-582 VNSVQID
+582 VNSVQIE

-604 HVAVW
+604 HVATW

>member
-1 MVIEVWGTLPKLD
+1 
-14 DVIALHPTCCTEN
+14 
-27 FGDYF
+27 
-32 MRFASL
+32 MRLSRFFLAFL
-38 VIAVAMTFNASP
+38 IAVSP
-50 VFAQPE
+50 LQGWTQGE
-56 DQGGPL
+56 GQGGPL

-69 IPAISSRGMV
+69 LPAIASRGMV
-79 SGPERLASEAGLDML
+79 SGPEKLASEAGLDML
-94 KRGGNAIDAAV
+94 KKGGNAVDAAV

-133 SDEQVFIDYREMA
+133 SDKQVFIDYREMA
-146 PASASRD
+146 PAGASRD
-153 MFLNEDGSVNKQMAY
+153 MFLNEDGTVNKRKAY
-168 NSVNAAGIPGT
+168 NSVSAAGIPGT
-179 VAGMIH
+179 VAGLIH
-185 ALETYG
+185 ALENYG
-191 SLDLKTVIQPAI
+191 TLDLKTVIQPAI
-203 DLAENGFEVPAALHL
+203 DLAEQGFEVPAALHL

-223 SKRLSKNDEA
+223 SKRLARNDEA

-238 GGNGT
+238 GGTGT
-243 APAMGTVFKQPDL
+243 APAMGSLFKQPDL
-256 AETLKRIRDKGGDG
+256 AATLKRVRDKGFDG

-277 ELIVAEMQRQGGL
+277 ALIAAEMQRGGGVMN
-290 ITEADLASYR
+290 ADDLASYR
-300 AIERTPVRSTFR
+300 AIEREPVRSSFR
-312 DYAIVSAPPPSSGG
+312 GYDIVSAPPPSSGG
-326 VHVSQILKLLEPF
+326 VHVSQILKLLEPY
-339 PLKDLGHNS
+339 PIEEMGHNS
-348 AGYLH
+348 AAYLH
-353 LLIEAMK
+353 LLIESMK

-373 DRTAI
+373 DRTEI
-378 PVAQLTDEAYLDQRR
+378 PVKALTSESYLDGRR
-393 TIIRDSVATPSADIR
+393 TLIQDDVATPSEVIK
-408 PGSLKDLESTETTHY
+408 PGSVDDNESTETTHF
-423 SIVDQFGNVVS
+423 SIVDQFGNVVT

-495 TLVFKDGKPWIAA
+495 TLVFKEGKPWVAT

-525 NVMAFD
+525 NLMAFD
-531 MTLGMATSA
+531 MTLGMATSS

-554 EPGISPDT
+554 EPGISADT
-562 TNILEASKH
+562 VNILEASKH

-582 VNSVQID
+582 VNSVQIE

-604 HVAVW
+604 HVATW

>member
-1 MVIEVWGTLPKLD
+1 
-14 DVIALHPTCCTEN
+14 
-27 FGDYF
+27 
-32 MRFASL
+32 MRLTRLFLAFLIITSPMRSL
-38 VIAVAMTFNASP
+38 
-50 VFAQPE
+50 AQSE
-56 DQGGPL
+56 SQGGPL

-69 IPAISSRGMV
+69 IPAIASRGMV
-79 SGPERLASEAGLDML
+79 SGPEKLASEAGLAML
-94 KRGGNAIDAAV
+94 KKGGNAIDAAV

-124 GFMLVHLAE
+124 GFMLVHLA
-133 SDEQVFIDYREMA
+133 DANEQVFIDYREMA
-146 PASASRD
+146 PAAASRD
-153 MFLNEDGSVNKQMAY
+153 MFLNEDGTVNKRKAY
-168 NSVNAAGIPGT
+168 NSVSAAGIPGT
-179 VAGMIH
+179 VAGLIH
-185 ALETYG
+185 ALEQYG
-191 SLDLKTVIQPAI
+191 TLDLKTVMQPAI
-203 DLAENGFEVPAALHL
+203 DLAENGFAVPAALHL

-223 SKRLSKNDEA
+223 AKRLGRNEEA

-238 GGNGT
+238 GGTGT
-243 APAMGTVFKQPDL
+243 APAMGTLFKQPDL
-256 AETLKRIRDKGGDG
+256 AATLKRLRDKGFDG

-277 ELIVAEMQRQGGL
+277 ALIAAEMQRGGGVMN
-290 ITEADLASYR
+290 ADDLASYR
-300 AIERTPVRSTFR
+300 AIERKPVRASFR
-312 DYAIVSAPPPSSGG
+312 GYDIVSAPPPSSGG
-326 VHVSQILKLLEPF
+326 VHVSQILKLLEPY
-339 PLKDLGHNS
+339 PIEDMGHNS
-348 AGYLH
+348 AAYLH
-353 LLIEAMK
+353 LLIESMK

-373 DRTAI
+373 DRTTI
-378 PVAQLTDEAYLDQRR
+378 PIATLTSEPYLEKRRELIKDDE
-393 TIIRDSVATPSADIR
+393 ATPSEIIK
-408 PGSLKDLESTETTHY
+408 PGDVDDYESTETTHF
-423 SIVDQFGNVVS
+423 SVVDQFGNVVT

-479 ANAVAAGSRP
+479 ANAVSAGSRP

-495 TLVFKDGKPWIAA
+495 TLVFKEGKPWVAT

-525 NVMAFD
+525 NLMAFD
-531 MTLGMATSA
+531 MTLGMATSS

-554 EPGISPDT
+554 EPGISEDT
-562 TNILEASKH
+562 IRILEKSKH

-582 VNSVQID
+582 VNSVQIE
-589 DGWFY
+589 DGWLY

-604 HVAVW
+604 HVATW

>member
-1 MVIEVWGTLPKLD
+1 
-14 DVIALHPTCCTEN
+14 
-27 FGDYF
+27 
-32 MRFASL
+32 MRLTRLFLAFLIITSPMRSL
-38 VIAVAMTFNASP
+38 
-50 VFAQPE
+50 AQSE
-56 DQGGPL
+56 SQGGPL

-69 IPAISSRGMV
+69 IPASASRGME
-79 SGPERLASEAGLDML
+79 SGPEKLASEAGLAMV
-94 KRGGNAIDAAV
+94 KKGGNAIDAAV

-124 GFMLVHLAE
+124 GFMLVHLA
-133 SDEQVFIDYREMA
+133 DANEQVFIDYREMA
-146 PASASRD
+146 PAAASRD
-153 MFLNEDGSVNKQMAY
+153 MFLNEDGTVNKRKAY
-168 NSVNAAGIPGT
+168 NSVSAAGIPGT
-179 VAGMIH
+179 VAGLIH
-185 ALETYG
+185 ALEQYG
-191 SLDLKTVIQPAI
+191 TLDLKTVMQPAI
-203 DLAENGFEVPAALHL
+203 DLAENGFAVPAALHL

-223 SKRLSKNDEA
+223 AKRLGRNEEA

-238 GGNGT
+238 GGTGT
-243 APAMGTVFKQPDL
+243 APAMGTLFKQPDL
-256 AETLKRIRDKGGDG
+256 AATLKRVRDKGFDG

-277 ELIVAEMQRQGGL
+277 ALIAAEMQRGGGVMN
-290 ITEADLASYR
+290 ADDLASYR
-300 AIERTPVRSTFR
+300 AIERKPVRASFR
-312 DYAIVSAPPPSSGG
+312 GYDIVSAPPPSSGG
-326 VHVSQILKLLEPF
+326 VHVSQILKLLEPY
-339 PLKDLGHNS
+339 PIEDMGHNS
-348 AGYLH
+348 AAYLH
-353 LLIEAMK
+353 LLIESMK

-373 DRTAI
+373 DRTTI
-378 PVAQLTDEAYLDQRR
+378 PIATLTSEPYLEKRRELIKDDE
-393 TIIRDSVATPSADIR
+393 ATPSEIIK
-408 PGSLKDLESTETTHY
+408 PGDVDDYESTETTHF
-423 SIVDQFGNVVS
+423 SVVDQFGNVVT

-479 ANAVAAGSRP
+479 ANAVSAGSRP

-495 TLVFKDGKPWIAA
+495 TLVFKEGKPWVAT

-525 NVMAFD
+525 NLMAFD
-531 MTLGMATSA
+531 MTLGMATSS

-554 EPGISPDT
+554 EPGISEDT
-562 TNILEASKH
+562 IRILEKSKH

-582 VNSVQID
+582 VNSVQIE

-604 HVAVW
+604 HVATW

>member
-1 MVIEVWGTLPKLD
+1 
-14 DVIALHPTCCTEN
+14 
-27 FGDYF
+27 
-32 MRFASL
+32 MRLSRFFLAFL
-38 VIAVAMTFNASP
+38 LAISP
-50 VFAQPE
+50 LQGWSQGE
-56 DQGGPL
+56 GQGGPL

-69 IPAISSRGMV
+69 LPAIASRGMV
-79 SGPERLASEAGLDML
+79 SGPEKLASEAGLDML
-94 KRGGNAIDAAV
+94 KKGGNAVDAAV

-124 GFMLVHLAE
+124 GFMLVHLAD

-146 PASASRD
+146 PAGASRD
-153 MFLNEDGSVNKQMAY
+153 MFLNEDGTVDKRKAY
-168 NSVNAAGIPGT
+168 NSVSAAGIPGT
-179 VAGMIH
+179 VAGLIH
-185 ALETYG
+185 ALEKYG
-191 SLDLKTVIQPAI
+191 TLDLKTVIQPAI
-203 DLAENGFEVPAALHL
+203 DLAEKGFEVPAALHL

-223 SKRLSKNDEA
+223 AKRLSRNDEA

-238 GGNGT
+238 GGTGT
-243 APAMGTVFKQPDL
+243 APEMGSLFKQPDL
-256 AETLKRIRDKGGDG
+256 AATLKRVRDKGFDG

-277 ELIVAEMQRQGGL
+277 ELIAAEMRRGGGVMN
-290 ITEADLASYR
+290 TEDLASYR
-300 AIERTPVRSTFR
+300 AIERQPVRSSFR
-312 DYAIVSAPPPSSGG
+312 DYDIVSAPPPSSGG

-339 PLKDLGHNS
+339 PIEEMGHNS
-348 AGYLH
+348 AAYLH
-353 LLIEAMK
+353 LLIESMK

-373 DRTAI
+373 DRTEI
-378 PVAQLTDEAYLDQRR
+378 PVKALTSESYLDGRR
-393 TIIRDSVATPSADIR
+393 ALIKDDVATPSEVIK
-408 PGSLKDLESTETTHY
+408 PGNVDDHESTETTHF
-423 SIVDQFGNVVS
+423 SIVDQFGNVVT

-495 TLVFKDGKPWIAA
+495 TLVFKDGKPWVAT

-525 NVMAFD
+525 NLMAFD
-531 MTLGMATSA
+531 MTLGMATSS

-554 EPGISPDT
+554 EPGISADT
-562 TNILEASKH
+562 VNILEASKH

-576 NSTIGR
+576 DSTIGR
-582 VNSVQID
+582 VNSVQIE

-604 HVAVW
+604 HVATW

>member
-1 MVIEVWGTLPKLD
+1 
-14 DVIALHPTCCTEN
+14 
-27 FGDYF
+27 
-32 MRFASL
+32 MRLTRLFLAFLIITSPMRSL
-38 VIAVAMTFNASP
+38 
-50 VFAQPE
+50 AQSE
-56 DQGGPL
+56 SQGGPL

-69 IPAISSRGMV
+69 IPAIASRGMV
-79 SGPERLASEAGLDML
+79 SGPEKLASEAGLAML
-94 KRGGNAIDAAV
+94 KKGGNAIDAAV

-124 GFMLVHLAE
+124 GFMLVHLA
-133 SDEQVFIDYREMA
+133 DANKQVFIDYREMA
-146 PASASRD
+146 PAAASRD
-153 MFLNEDGSVNKQMAY
+153 MFLNEDGTVNKRKAY
-168 NSVNAAGIPGT
+168 NSVSAAGIPGT
-179 VAGMIH
+179 VAGLIH
-185 ALETYG
+185 ALEQYG
-191 SLDLKTVIQPAI
+191 TLDLKTVMQPAI
-203 DLAENGFEVPAALHL
+203 DLAENGFAVPAALHL

-223 SKRLSKNDEA
+223 AKRLGRNEEA

-238 GGNGT
+238 GGTGT
-243 APAMGTVFKQPDL
+243 APAMGTLFKQPDL
-256 AETLKRIRDKGGDG
+256 AATLKRVRDKGFDG

-277 ELIVAEMQRQGGL
+277 ALIAAEMQRGGGVMN
-290 ITEADLASYR
+290 ADDLASYR
-300 AIERTPVRSTFR
+300 AIERKPVRASFR
-312 DYAIVSAPPPSSGG
+312 GYDIVSAPPPSSGG
-326 VHVSQILKLLEPF
+326 VHVSQILKLLEPY
-339 PLKDLGHNS
+339 PIEDMGHNS
-348 AGYLH
+348 AAYLH
-353 LLIEAMK
+353 LLIESMK

-373 DRTAI
+373 DRTTI
-378 PVAQLTDEAYLDQRR
+378 PIATLTSEPYLEKRR
-393 TIIRDSVATPSADIR
+393 ELIKDVEATPSEIIK
-408 PGSLKDLESTETTHY
+408 PGDVDDYESTETTHF
-423 SIVDQFGNVVS
+423 SVVDQFGNVVT

-479 ANAVAAGSRP
+479 ANAVSAGSRP

-495 TLVFKDGKPWIAA
+495 TLVFKEGKPWVAT

-525 NVMAFD
+525 NLMAFD
-531 MTLGMATSA
+531 MTLGMATSS

-554 EPGISPDT
+554 EPGISEDT
-562 TNILEASKH
+562 IRILEKSKH

-582 VNSVQID
+582 VNSVQIE

-604 HVAVW
+604 HVATW

>member
-1 MVIEVWGTLPKLD
+1 
-14 DVIALHPTCCTEN
+14 
-27 FGDYF
+27 
-32 MRFASL
+32 MRLTGLFLAFLIITSPMRSL
-38 VIAVAMTFNASP
+38 
-50 VFAQPE
+50 AQGE
-56 DQGGPL
+56 GQGGPL

-69 IPAISSRGMV
+69 IPAIASRGMV
-79 SGPERLASEAGLDML
+79 SGPEKLASEAGLAML
-94 KRGGNAIDAAV
+94 KKGGNAIDAAV

-124 GFMLVHLAE
+124 GFMLVHLAD
-133 SDEQVFIDYREMA
+133 SNEQVFIDYREMA
-146 PASASRD
+146 PAAASRD
-153 MFLNEDGSVNKQMAY
+153 MFLNEDGTVNKRKAY
-168 NSVNAAGIPGT
+168 NSVSAAGIPGT
-179 VAGMIH
+179 VAGFIH
-185 ALETYG
+185 ALEKYG
-191 SLDLKTVIQPAI
+191 TLDLKTVMQPAI
-203 DLAENGFEVPAALHL
+203 DLAEKGFAVPAALHL

-223 SKRLSKNDEA
+223 AKRLARNEEA

-238 GGNGT
+238 GGAGT
-243 APAMGTVFKQPDL
+243 APAMGALFKQPDL
-256 AETLKRIRDKGGDG
+256 AATLKRVRDEGFDG

-277 ELIVAEMQRQGGL
+277 ALIAAEMQRGGGVMN
-290 ITEADLASYR
+290 ADDLASYR
-300 AIERTPVRSTFR
+300 AIERKPVRASFR
-312 DYAIVSAPPPSSGG
+312 GYDIVSAPPPSSGG
-326 VHVSQILKLLEPF
+326 VHVSQILKLLEPY
-339 PLKDLGHNS
+339 PIEDMGHNS
-348 AGYLH
+348 AAYLH
-353 LLIEAMK
+353 LLIESMK

-373 DRTAI
+373 DRTTI
-378 PVAQLTDEAYLDQRR
+378 PIATLTSEPYLKKRRVLIKDDE
-393 TIIRDSVATPSADIR
+393 ATPSEIIK
-408 PGSLKDLESTETTHY
+408 PGDVDDYESTETTHFAV
-423 SIVDQFGNVVS
+423 VDQFGNVVT

-479 ANAVAAGSRP
+479 ANAVSAGSRP

-495 TLVFKDGKPWIAA
+495 TLVFKEGKPWVAT

-525 NVMAFD
+525 NLMAFD
-531 MTLGMATSA
+531 MTLGMATSS

-554 EPGISPDT
+554 EPGISEDT
-562 TNILEASKH
+562 IRILEKSKH

-582 VNSVQID
+582 VNSVQIE

-604 HVAVW
+604 HVATW

>member
-1 MVIEVWGTLPKLD
+1 
-14 DVIALHPTCCTEN
+14 
-27 FGDYF
+27 
-32 MRFASL
+32 MRLTGLFLAFLIITSPMRSL
-38 VIAVAMTFNASP
+38 
-50 VFAQPE
+50 AQGE
-56 DQGGPL
+56 GQGGPL

-69 IPAISSRGMV
+69 IPAIASRGMV
-79 SGPERLASEAGLDML
+79 SGPEKLASEAGLAML
-94 KRGGNAIDAAV
+94 KKGGNAIDAAV

-124 GFMLVHLAE
+124 GFMLVHLAD
-133 SDEQVFIDYREMA
+133 SNEQVFIDYREMA
-146 PASASRD
+146 PAAASRD
-153 MFLNEDGSVNKQMAY
+153 MFLNEDGTVNKRKAY
-168 NSVNAAGIPGT
+168 NSVSAAGIPGT
-179 VAGMIH
+179 VAGLIH
-185 ALETYG
+185 ALEKYG
-191 SLDLKTVIQPAI
+191 TLDLKTVMQPAI
-203 DLAENGFEVPAALHL
+203 DLAEKGFAVPAALHL

-223 SKRLSKNDEA
+223 AKRLARNEEA

-238 GGNGT
+238 GGAGT
-243 APAMGTVFKQPDL
+243 APAMGALFKQPDL
-256 AETLKRIRDKGGDG
+256 AATLKRVRDEGFDG

-277 ELIVAEMQRQGGL
+277 ALIAAEMQRGGGVMN
-290 ITEADLASYR
+290 ADDLASYR
-300 AIERTPVRSTFR
+300 AIERKPVRASFR
-312 DYAIVSAPPPSSGG
+312 GYDIVSAPPPSSGG
-326 VHVSQILKLLEPF
+326 VHVSQILKLLEPY
-339 PLKDLGHNS
+339 PIEDMGHNS
-348 AGYLH
+348 AAYLH
-353 LLIEAMK
+353 LLIESMK

-373 DRTAI
+373 DRTTI
-378 PVAQLTDEAYLDQRR
+378 PIATLTSEPYLEKRRVLIKDDE
-393 TIIRDSVATPSADIR
+393 ATPSEIIK
-408 PGSLKDLESTETTHY
+408 PGDVDDYESTETTHFAV
-423 SIVDQFGNVVS
+423 VDQFGNVVT

-479 ANAVAAGSRP
+479 ANAVSAGSRP

-495 TLVFKDGKPWIAA
+495 TLVFKEGKPWVAT

-525 NVMAFD
+525 NLMAFD
-531 MTLGMATSA
+531 MTLGMATSS

-554 EPGISPDT
+554 EPGISEDT
-562 TNILEASKH
+562 IRILEKSKH

-582 VNSVQID
+582 VNSVQIE

-604 HVAVW
+604 HVATW

>member
-1 MVIEVWGTLPKLD
+1 
-14 DVIALHPTCCTEN
+14 
-27 FGDYF
+27 
-32 MRFASL
+32 MRLTRLFLAFLIITSPMRSL
-38 VIAVAMTFNASP
+38 
-50 VFAQPE
+50 AQSE
-56 DQGGPL
+56 SQGGPL

-69 IPAISSRGMV
+69 IPAIASRGMV
-79 SGPERLASEAGLDML
+79 SGPEKLASEAGLAML
-94 KRGGNAIDAAV
+94 KKGGNAIDAAV

-124 GFMLVHLAE
+124 GFMLVHLADA
-133 SDEQVFIDYREMA
+133 DEQVFIDYREMA
-146 PASASRD
+146 PAAASRD
-153 MFLNEDGSVNKQMAY
+153 MFLNEDGTVNKRKAY
-168 NSVNAAGIPGT
+168 NSVSAAGIPGT
-179 VAGMIH
+179 VAGLIH
-185 ALETYG
+185 ALEQYG
-191 SLDLKTVIQPAI
+191 TLDLKTVMQPAI
-203 DLAENGFEVPAALHL
+203 DLAEKGFAVPAALHL

-223 SKRLSKNDEA
+223 AKRLGRNEEA
-233 NRVYL
+233 NRIYL
-238 GGNGT
+238 GGTGT
-243 APAMGTVFKQPDL
+243 APAMGTLFKQPDL
-256 AETLKRIRDKGGDG
+256 AATLKLVRDKGFDG

-277 ELIVAEMQRQGGL
+277 TLIAAEMQRGGGVMN
-290 ITEADLASYR
+290 ADDLASYR
-300 AIERTPVRSTFR
+300 AIEREPVRASFR
-312 DYAIVSAPPPSSGG
+312 GYDIVSAPPPSSGG
-326 VHVSQILKLLEPF
+326 VHVSQILKLLEPY
-339 PLKDLGHNS
+339 PIEDMGHNS
-348 AGYLH
+348 AAYLH
-353 LLIEAMK
+353 LLIESMR

-373 DRTAI
+373 DRTTI
-378 PVAQLTDEAYLDQRR
+378 PIATLTSEPYLEKRRMLIKDDE
-393 TIIRDSVATPSADIR
+393 ATPSEIIK
-408 PGSLKDLESTETTHY
+408 PGDVDDYESTETTHF
-423 SIVDQFGNVVS
+423 SVVDQFGNVVT

-479 ANAVAAGSRP
+479 ANAVSAGSRP

-495 TLVFKDGKPWIAA
+495 TLVFKEGKPWVAT

-525 NVMAFD
+525 NLMAFD
-531 MTLGMATSA
+531 MTLGMATSS

-554 EPGISPDT
+554 EPGISEDT
-562 TNILEASKH
+562 IRILEESKH

-582 VNSVQID
+582 VNSVQIE

-604 HVAVW
+604 HVATW

>member
-1 MVIEVWGTLPKLD
+1 
-14 DVIALHPTCCTEN
+14 
-27 FGDYF
+27 
-32 MRFASL
+32 MRFTHYFLAL
-38 VIAVAMTFNASP
+38 LTTVCPLQGWT
-50 VFAQPE
+50 QGE
-56 DQGGPL
+56 GQGGPL

-69 IPAISSRGMV
+69 IPEIASRGMV
-79 SGPERLASEAGLDML
+79 AGPEKLASEVGLDML
-94 KRGGNAIDAAV
+94 KKGGNAIDAAV

-124 GFMLVHLAE
+124 GFMLVHLAD
-133 SDEQVFIDYREMA
+133 SNEQVFIDYREVA
-146 PASASRD
+146 PAGALRN
-153 MFLNEDGSVNKQMAY
+153 MFLNEDGTVNKRKAY
-168 NSVNAAGIPGT
+168 NSVSAAGIPGT
-179 VAGMIH
+179 VAGLIH
-185 ALETYG
+185 ALEQYG
-191 SLDLKTVIQPAI
+191 TLDLKTVIQPAI
-203 DLAENGFEVPAALHL
+203 DLAEQGFEVPAALHL

-223 SKRLSKNDEA
+223 AKRLARNDEA

-238 GGNGT
+238 GGTGI
-243 APAMGTVFKQPDL
+243 APAIGSVFKQPDL
-256 AETLKRIRDKGGDG
+256 AATLKRVRDEGFDG

-277 ELIVAEMQRQGGL
+277 ELIAAEMQRGGGVMNVD
-290 ITEADLASYR
+290 DLASYR
-300 AIERTPVRSTFR
+300 AIEREPVRSSFR
-312 DYAIVSAPPPSSGG
+312 GYDIVSAPPPSSGG
-326 VHVSQILKLLEPF
+326 VHVSQILKLLEPY
-339 PLKDLGHNS
+339 PIEEMGHNS
-348 AGYLH
+348 ADYLH
-353 LLIEAMK
+353 LLIESMK

-373 DRTAI
+373 DRTRI
-378 PVAQLTDEAYLDQRR
+378 PVKTLTSDAYLRERR
-393 TIIRDSVATPSADIR
+393 ALIKEDVATPSEVIK
-408 PGSLKDLESTETTHY
+408 PGDVRDQESTETTHF
-423 SIVDQFGNVVS
+423 SVVDQLGNVVT

-459 MDDFAA
+459 MDDFAT

-470 NGYGLVQGE
+470 NGYGLIQGE

-495 TLVFKDGKPWIAA
+495 TMVFRDGKPWIAT

-525 NVMAFD
+525 NLMAFD
-531 MTLGMATSA
+531 MTLGMATSS

-554 EPGISPDT
+554 EPGISADT
-562 TNILEASKH
+562 VNILEASKH

-582 VNSVQID
+582 VNSVQIE

-604 HVAVW
+604 HVATW

>member
-50 VFAQPE
+50 VFAQTE

-270 FYKGKTA
+270 FYKGRTA